1 MPDKKKIHK
10 LKFDLEDDFQ
20 LIGIASHEN
29 DYRLC
34 WALNKKMGFELI
46 KSNDLVIT
54 HPKHKI
60 EIHYSKYFY
69 EDEMDY
75 LNYSLLSNKSDK
87 GFLLP
92 DQKNIDFILKISG
105 NPDAEILNQ
114 LTVKLK
120 KIDIVITA
128 FILDNVPEKIRKA
141 LIF

>member
-34 WALNKKMGFELI
+34 WALNKKMGFEFV
-46 KSNDLVIT
+46 KSNDLIIA

-75 LNYSLLSNKSDK
+75 LNYYLLSNKSDK

-92 DQKNIDFILKISG
+92 DHKNIDFLLKITG

-114 LTVKLK
+114 LTLKLK

-128 FILDNVPEKIRKA
+128 FILDNVPEKIRKV